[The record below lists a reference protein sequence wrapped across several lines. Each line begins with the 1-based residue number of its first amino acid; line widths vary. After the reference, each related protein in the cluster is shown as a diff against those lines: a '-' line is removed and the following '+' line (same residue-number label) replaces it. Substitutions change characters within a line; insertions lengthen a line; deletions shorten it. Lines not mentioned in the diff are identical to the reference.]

1 MNTIGTLRKNP
12 LKRFFNA
19 GNVTMYITL
28 GLFIVLFTIGSLS
41 YRGFFSV
48 QVFTNLFIDNSHL
61 LVAALGET
69 MVIISGGIDLS
80 VGSIIALIAMSTAY
94 LVTTLNLPIGVVL
107 LIALLIGLLVGA
119 LNGVLVSYFEFQPF
133 IATLTTQFLGRG
145 LCYVIST
152 DTINITNETFV
163 KISQVRIPLPG
174 KAFISVGVVIA
185 LVCIA
190 AFYLIST
197 RTRFGRTVYAIGG
210 NEQSARLMGLPVDR
224 SKLLVYVLSGLS
236 AAVAGIIFSLYMLSG
251 YGAHA
256 TGLHLD
262 AIAAAVIGG
271 TIMSGGVGSIIGTVI
286 GVLIS
291 GIIQSLIMFQGT
303 LNAWWTS
310 IAVAFLLLLFIVI
323 QRFLT
328 IRREKRKVALPV
340 ESIHKEG

>member
-1 MNTIGTLRKNP
+1 MNTIGSTRRKP
-12 LKRFFNA
+12 FRRLFNA
-19 GNVTMYITL
+19 SSVTMYITL
-28 GLFIVLFTIGSLS
+28 GLFIILFTIGSVS
-41 YRGFFSV
+41 YRGFFKV
-48 QVFTNLFIDNSHL
+48 QTFSNLFIDNSHL

-80 VGSIIALIAMSTAY
+80 VSSVIALIAMLTAY
-94 LVTTLNLPIGVVL
+94 LVTTMGMPIGIVL
-107 LIALLIGLLVGA
+107 VIALLIGLLVGA

-163 KISQVRIPLPG
+163 KVSQVRIPLPG

-185 LVCIA
+185 LVSIVV
-190 AFYLIST
+190 FFLIST
-197 RTRFGRTVYAIGG
+197 RTRFGRTIYAIGG
-210 NEQSARLMGLPVDR
+210 NEQSARLMGLAVDR
-224 SKLLVYVLSGLS
+224 SKTLVYVLSGLS

-291 GIIQSLIMFQGT
+291 GVIQSLIMFQGT

-328 IRREKRKVALPV
+328 MRREKRKVALPV
-340 ESIHKEG
+340 ETIAKEG